1 MSQSNLLLMLHIL
14 SAVIWIGG
22 MITVRLVVHP
32 LGLQFEDLQQKIDR
46 NLQVTKR
53 LLVLVFPFVLTSFI
67 SGFMITA
74 DNFSSYNSSS
84 VYPKIVIWLLMFL
97 NYLFIFYRSN
107 VALRAFN
114 NFDITG
120 ARKVMSPIAN
130 ILLPINIIL
139 GIIAIYIGIVLRGI

>member
-22 MITVRLVVHP
+22 MIIVRLVVHP
-32 LGLQFEDLQQKIDR
+32 INLQFEDLQQKIDR

-53 LLVLVFPFVLTSFI
+53 LLVLVFPFVLGSFV

-74 DNFSSYNSSS
+74 ANFSSYNGSS
-84 VYPKIVIWLLMFL
+84 VYPKIVIWLVMFV
-97 NYLFIFYRSN
+97 NYLFIVYRRN
-107 VALRAFN
+107 TAQRAFN

-139 GIIAIYIGIVLRGI
+139 GIMAIYMGIVLRGI

>member
-22 MITVRLVVHP
+22 MIIVRLVVHP
-32 LGLQFEDLQQKIDR
+32 INLQFEDLQQKIDR

-53 LLVLVFPFVLTSFI
+53 LLVLVFPFVII
-67 SGFMITA
+67 SIVTGIVMVAANKSSMIDIKEA
-74 DNFSSYNSSS
+74 
-84 VYPKIVIWLLMFL
+84 IWLVMFV
-97 NYLFIFYRSN
+97 NYLFIAYRRN
-107 VALRAFN
+107 IAQRAFN

-139 GIIAIYIGIVLRGI
+139 GIIAIYMGIVLRGI

>member
-22 MITVRLVVHP
+22 MIAVRLVVHP
-32 LGLQFEDLQQKIDR
+32 INLQFEDLQQKIDR

-53 LLVLVFPFVLTSFI
+53 LLVLVFPFVII
-67 SGFMITA
+67 SITTGIVMVA
-74 DNFSSYNSSS
+74 TNKSSTIDT
-84 VYPKIVIWLLMFL
+84 KEAIWLVMFL
-97 NYLFIFYRSN
+97 NYLFIAYRRN
-107 VALRAFN
+107 TAQRAFN

-139 GIIAIYIGIVLRGI
+139 GVIAIYMGIVLRGI